1 MLTFCILLNYSTAW
15 SHVHIVCGFHEVDAQ
30 AVQKV
35 FVCVHLP
42 FPGFCRMK
50 RLGVVPVPT
59 EWDASSLQG
68 YPRIK
73 FIGCQQ
79 LSV

>member
-1 MLTFCILLNYSTAW
+1 M
-15 SHVHIVCGFHEVDAQ
+15 HIVCGFHEVDAQ
-30 AVQKV
+30 AIQKV
-35 FVCVHLP
+35 FMCVHLP

-59 EWDASSLQG
+59 EWDATSLQG

-73 FIGCQQ
+73 FIGCQK
-79 LSV
+79 LHRKCLVCRDHVSLLR